1 MPGANLCAW
10 YPRADSGREPRGR
23 DIKLFSHH
31 SQRQGLL
38 ALARQVIVAV
48 LVSAGVAGCAYH
60 NDGPIDAHYQR
71 YKAQLP
77 VRDKVFV
84 CSSYGCRTQTAFRFS
99 EADIA
104 HLESVMATTHT
115 RRPAD
120 ERRAVAVAL
129 AWMEQ
134 RVGDTI
140 GTSADRPA
148 DDMQGNGDPTQM
160 DCVDVTT
167 NMTSYLLVL
176 ERHKLLRHH
185 TVGPVYV
192 KEDLRRGFS
201 GWPHYAAILKESKSE
216 QRYAVDGWLMA
227 SGKPPE
233 IVETE
238 KWYIDDS
245 DILFGTT
252 VPVAKAPGAAS
263 PVTTASVPKA
273 K

>member
-1 MPGANLCAW
+1 MRRAW
-10 YPRADSGREPRGR
+10 RATQAHR
-23 DIKLFSHH
+23 
-31 SQRQGLL
+31 
-38 ALARQVIVAV
+38 
-48 LVSAGVAGCAYH
+48 SAGIALCTLLMSGCAYH
-60 NDGPIDAHYQR
+60 DDGPIDAHYHR

-77 VRDKVFV
+77 ERNKVFV
-84 CSSYGCRTQTAFRFS
+84 CSSYGCRTQTPFRFK

-104 HLESVMATTHT
+104 HLKSMLSDAHTASPVAERKSLATT
-115 RRPAD
+115 
-120 ERRAVAVAL
+120 L

-134 RVGDTI
+134 RVGDEV

-148 DDMQGNGDPTQM
+148 DDMAGNGDPTQM
-160 DCVDVTT
+160 DCVDVAT

-176 ERHKLLRHH
+176 ERNELLRHH
-185 TVGPVYV
+185 SVGSVYV
-192 KEDLRRGFS
+192 KEDLRRGIS
-201 GWPHYAAILKESKSE
+201 GWPHYAAILKENNTP

-245 DILFGTT
+245 DLLFGTQG
-252 VPVAKAPGAAS
+252 PVASADAAAS
-263 PVTTASVPKA
+263 PVTTGSVPEAGKP